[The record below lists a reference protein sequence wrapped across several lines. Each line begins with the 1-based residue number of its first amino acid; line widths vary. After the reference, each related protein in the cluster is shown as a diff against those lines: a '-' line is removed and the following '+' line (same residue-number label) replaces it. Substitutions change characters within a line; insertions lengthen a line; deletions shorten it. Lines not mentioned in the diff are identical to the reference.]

1 MNALVAGKDPTPVL
15 AYVQDPYLIIDD
27 GSVIDALT
35 FPDPLPGHWGV
46 TYFDVAKHTFDPLTD
61 ITYRRAQ
68 VLKNVLDARFRG
80 GDSTLTKESGLSLI
94 LRALLDNPQNLATL
108 IPRPNKGA
116 SSGQVWAYEKLQE
129 LLLSPV
135 LEPVL
140 TRPTNL
146 SFKGTIVARLDRAVL
161 GDDDCLILGN
171 LLMSMYPGQVI
182 VTDFGF
188 YGRRHHIALLRQDRL
203 IAHVRSLEELPD
215 ELRREL
221 LFAQV
226 QVPSQANADDAE
238 TLAVYNSGFP
248 RGTEGFTAYVQK
260 AMKPRS

>member
-1 MNALVAGKDPTPVL
+1 MNALIVGTDPSPILDFIPNDTFLFIGDGEVCEDVLSSGRTVRRFDISKD
-15 AYVQDPYLIIDD
+15 
-27 GSVIDALT
+27 
-35 FPDPLPGHWGV
+35 
-46 TYFDVAKHTFDPLTD
+46 TFDPLKA

-68 VLKNVLDARFRG
+68 EFKHVLDARFRG

-94 LRALLDNPQNLATL
+94 LRALLDNPKNLATL
-108 IPRPNKGA
+108 IPKPGKGA
-116 SSGQVWAYEKLQE
+116 PSGQIWAHEKIQE

-140 TRPTNL
+140 TRGTNM
-146 SFKGTIVARLDRAVL
+146 SFKGTIVARLDRAEL

-188 YGRRHHIALLRQDRL
+188 YGRRHHIALLRQERL
-203 IAHVRSLEELPD
+203 IAHVRSLDELPE

-221 LFAQV
+221 LFV
-226 QVPSQANADDAE
+226 KDPVPSLANADDAE
-238 TLAVYNSGFP
+238 TLAVYNAPTP
-248 RGTEGFTAYVQK
+248 RGTDGFSTWVQK
-260 AMKPRS
+260 AMKRKA